1 MLTSCSHG
9 ASLLTCSAST
19 EVKLTP
25 PSRRN
30 ANGTSGL
37 ELVLAQVAHLL
48 QPGASE
54 SGGLFVGDLVLH
66 LIRTASA
73 SLGPVL
79 PDLLKAFVTRLA
91 TAETASFSQVRGFP
105 HFICQLHTNRR

>member
-1 MLTSCSHG
+1 MSLTS
-9 ASLLTCSAST
+9 
-19 EVKLTP
+19 ED
-25 PSRRN
+25 RRN
-30 ANGTSGL
+30 AQGASGL

-48 QPGASE
+48 QTGASE

-91 TAETASFSQVRGFP
+91 TAETASFSQVRLSSLISVRKNG
-105 HFICQLHTNRR
+105 I